1 MATNPKAPSASFN
14 PGHPDADPRGSL
26 REGGDD
32 SQFRAAMRVA
42 ELRGNFAGGVLDEGT
57 DDFYVDPSVIP
68 AGWSYEWKML
78 TVLGKEDPAYQVSL
92 ARTGWEAVPAKRH
105 PEMMPHDYKEAAI
118 TRRGM
123 ILMERPKEIT
133 DEARNIEKKRA
144 RDQVRIK
151 EDQLASAPQGQFSR
165 DNKGSS
171 LASVKRG
178 YSPTPVPE

>member
-26 REGGDD
+26 REGADD
-32 SQFRAAMRVA
+32 PQSRAAMRVA
-42 ELRGNFAGGVLDEGT
+42 ELRGNFSGGVLDEGT

-78 TVLGKEDPAYQVSL
+78 TVLGKED
-92 ARTGWEAVPAKRH
+92 
-105 PEMMPHDYKEAAI
+105 
-118 TRRGM
+118 
-123 ILMERPKEIT
+123 
-133 DEARNIEKKRA
+133 
-144 RDQVRIK
+144 
-151 EDQLASAPQGQFSR
+151 QLASAPQGQFSR

-178 YSPTPVPE
+178 YSPMPVPE

>member
-1 MATNPKAPSASFN
+1 
-14 PGHPDADPRGSL
+14 
-26 REGGDD
+26 
-32 SQFRAAMRVA
+32 
-42 ELRGNFAGGVLDEGT
+42 
-57 DDFYVDPSVIP
+57 
-68 AGWSYEWKML
+68 ML

-178 YSPTPVPE
+178 YSPMPVPE